1 MNSYSELS
9 WEFGVRPATICSAL
23 FSIGGS
29 HDILAMAIVAL
40 HRLIAVTY
48 TWCIVREKMREMQ
61 LAKALGRPLKK
72 VGFILRRSSCAAA
85 TLPKGA

>member
-1 MNSYSELS
+1 MC
-9 WEFGVRPATICSAL
+9 PATICSAL

-29 HDILAMAIVAL
+29 HDILAVAIVAL

-48 TWCIVREKMREMQ
+48 AWCFVREKVREMW
-61 LAKALGRPLKK
+61 LAKALGRPLAK
-72 VGFILRRSSCAAA
+72 VGPILRRSSRAAA